1 VYADAHEPCITVSR
15 NCHRCGLEFRAAQER
30 RICGT
35 CRKPKLRAKK
45 HVSKRLTLRE
55 NQLVDLVI
63 QGKLNKEIAF
73 QLHLG
78 EGTIKA
84 YMSAIF
90 QKIGVTNRTELAV
103 WALTRRGS
111 AA

>member
-1 VYADAHEPCITVSR
+1 MWLGIPGRSGAADLQH
-15 NCHRCGLEFRAAQER
+15 LQE
-30 RICGT
+30 
-35 CRKPKLRAKK
+35 A
-45 HVSKRLTLRE
+45 VSKRLTLRE